1 MPLSL
6 MDLLRM
12 LISRSA
18 AFLRHRAMDADLDEE
33 LRAHI
38 ELAIAQNT
46 RRGMSEEDSRTAAM
60 RAFGG
65 ITQTRENYRV
75 QRGFTVLLQFAR
87 DLRFASRQLR
97 RSPGFAL
104 TVVLTLALGIGA
116 VTSVF
121 SVVDAVLLKPFAFP
135 DPQRLVV
142 VREVVEEMR
151 SQGATEPDN
160 YRHYL
165 RLKQDAKMIE
175 DPAIF
180 QTPGLSV
187 SPTGDHPR
195 IVGGVKTSPN
205 LFRVL
210 GVQPIIGRDFVAND
224 ARKGSEHVVVLSYEA
239 WRTFFAGDLSAIGK
253 TMRVGGDP
261 YIVIGVLPRE
271 MQLPHF
277 PLAPNIAFQES
288 TAARETM
295 IYEPLAPSDWDLKTD
310 TGNFDYRVIA
320 RLKRGATLAQASAE
334 LETLQ
339 RSYSISA
346 HLPIHLGISLTPL
359 ARDVTA
365 GIGGALWLM
374 FAAIVGGC

>member
-1 MPLSL
+1 
-6 MDLLRM
+6 
-12 LISRSA
+12 
-18 AFLRHRAMDADLDEE
+18 
-33 LRAHI
+33 
-38 ELAIAQNT
+38 
-46 RRGMSEEDSRTAAM
+46 
-60 RAFGG
+60 
-65 ITQTRENYRV
+65 
-75 QRGFTVLLQFAR
+75 
-87 DLRFASRQLR
+87 
-97 RSPGFAL
+97 
-104 TVVLTLALGIGA
+104 
-116 VTSVF
+116 
-121 SVVDAVLLKPFAFP
+121 
-135 DPQRLVV
+135 
-142 VREVVEEMR
+142 
-151 SQGATEPDN
+151 
-160 YRHYL
+160 
-165 RLKQDAKMIE
+165 
-175 DPAIF
+175 
-180 QTPGLSV
+180 
-187 SPTGDHPR
+187 
-195 IVGGVKTSPN
+195 
-205 LFRVL
+205 
-210 GVQPIIGRDFVAND
+210 
-224 ARKGSEHVVVLSYEA
+224 
-239 WRTFFAGDLSAIGK
+239 
-253 TMRVGGDP
+253 MRVGGDP